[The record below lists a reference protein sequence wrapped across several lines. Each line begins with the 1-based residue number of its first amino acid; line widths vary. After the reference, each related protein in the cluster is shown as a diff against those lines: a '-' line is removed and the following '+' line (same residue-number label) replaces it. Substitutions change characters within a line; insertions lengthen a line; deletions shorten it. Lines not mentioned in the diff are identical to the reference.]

1 MEVKPMPTR
10 KYTPAEKTAA
20 LEALQ
25 AVGGD
30 MQRASQE
37 TGIPERTLYAWRKE
51 AWLQQSLQQSP
62 PSESQQKPV
71 PHFDDPTDLL
81 DYVRQQ
87 IMEELVHLVTNLEQ
101 SRNYTSPHPRIVMI
115 DQLLNRLVHLEK
127 FLRPYRPL
135 MKTNAERRWEAQEAA
150 RNQAHQPANPSLSE
164 LVKGLTQTTDAALN
178 TLNRRRS

>member
-1 MEVKPMPTR
+1 MPTR
-10 KYTPAEKTAA
+10 KYTPAEKTTA
-20 LEALQ
+20 LNHLQ
-25 AVGGD
+25 TVGGD
-30 MQRASQE
+30 IHRASQE
-37 TGIPERTLYAWRKE
+37 TGIPERTIYAWRKE

-71 PHFDDPTDLL
+71 PQFDDPADLL

-101 SRNYTSPHPRIVMI
+101 SRNYTSPHQRIIMI

-135 MKTNAERRWEAQEAA
+135 MKTRSEREWEARKAA
-150 RNQAHQPANPSLSE
+150 W
-164 LVKGLTQTTDAALN
+164 
-178 TLNRRRS
+178 